1 MEILFDTEKLELNI
15 TVTEERI
22 FCEYGFLEFS
32 LDEDVVIVNSLSV
45 YLKRSGIGTSL
56 VKEFET
62 LAYQKGFLSIEVP
75 ASPTREAI
83 LFWKNLGY
91 KPAFNEDKYWANKII
106 RSNRETAW
114 DTLSGVVTLK
124 KQLPVKTKIESK

>member
-1 MEILFDTEKLELNI
+1 MDTTI
-15 TVTEERI
+15 TEEKV
-22 FCEYGFLEFS
+22 FCECGSLEFS
-32 LDEDVVIVNSLSV
+32 FDEDVAIVNSLSV
-45 YLKRSGIGTSL
+45 YSKRSGIGTNL

-83 LFWKNLGY
+83 LFWKSLGY

-106 RSNRETAW
+106 RSNKETAL
-114 DTLSGVVTLK
+114 DTLSGVVTLR
-124 KQLPVKTKIESK
+124 KQLSVKSIIESN